1 MKNSTLGE
9 TTKRRGSV
17 HVAAVALI
25 SIAAL
30 AGMLLGDL
38 SLVSGSTGEALANGV
53 DPTGDTGSSGGSV
66 GGANFAEARSDIVGW
81 SVTRVGADLHYT
93 ATTAAPLNFGKR
105 APAPP
110 VRWNLALRT
119 DSLGVWVQRAGGQ
132 GAIGWTVDGSRELPS
147 NTTQVKLEG
156 SASGPV
162 GTPNCLESVSWFQN
176 AAKTQTTIVAPQSC
190 VGLGTVKVRFSY
202 SASEFETSWCQPSCI
217 EDRDTALDETA
228 YTPVNL
234 GATYPVPTT
243 LPPVTTTL
251 PPYQYPTTTVPPA
264 PPAQAGAQ
272 PLASVE
278 NISVSGNQIRFSGW
292 AFDSE
297 RTRPVVLITVNGQWV
312 WMPVVNV
319 WRPDLWNFFRRT
331 ISEHSG
337 WAGAIEAAP
346 GTHSVCAHVADA
358 VTPNKFRVIDCKK
371 AVVK

>member
-53 DPTGDTGSSGGSV
+53 DPTGDTAYYGSV
-66 GGANFAEARSDIVGW
+66 GGANFAEARSDIVAW

-93 ATTAAPLNFGKR
+93 ATTAAPLNFGERK
-105 APAPP
+105 PAPP
-110 VRWNLALRT
+110 TIWALAQRT
-119 DSLGVWVQRAGGQ
+119 DSLGVWVNRAGGQ
-132 GAIGWTVDGSRELPS
+132 SGIGWKIDGSRELPS
-147 NTTQVKLEG
+147 NKTQVKLMG
-156 SASGPV
+156 SASGPY
-162 GTPNCLESVSWFQN
+162 GTPDCVESVRWFQN
-176 AAKTQTTIVAPQSC
+176 ADKTQTTIVAPQSC
-190 VGLGTVKVRFSY
+190 VGLGTVELFFSY
-202 SASEFETSWCQPSCI
+202 NASEFETSWCMPSCI
-217 EDRDTALDETA
+217 ESRDGGFDETSRA
-228 YTPVNL
+228 SVNL

-251 PPYQYPTTTVPPA
+251 PPFQYPTTTVPPVQ
-264 PPAQAGAQ
+264 PAQPGAQ

-292 AFDSE
+292 AIDSE
-297 RTRPVVLITVNGQWV
+297 RTRPVILITVNGQWV

-319 WRPDLWNFFRRT
+319 WRPDLWNFFRGT

-337 WAGAIEAAP
+337 WYGAIEAAP

-358 VTPNKFRVIDCKK
+358 VTPNEFRVVDCKN